1 MKHFYFRYFRIK
13 QPGNAKYGQLI
24 IVKGLRDISCTNQ
37 YKNTKFVPDVS

>member
-1 MKHFYFRYFRIK
+1 MIK
-13 QPGNAKYGQLI
+13 QPGNAKNGQLI